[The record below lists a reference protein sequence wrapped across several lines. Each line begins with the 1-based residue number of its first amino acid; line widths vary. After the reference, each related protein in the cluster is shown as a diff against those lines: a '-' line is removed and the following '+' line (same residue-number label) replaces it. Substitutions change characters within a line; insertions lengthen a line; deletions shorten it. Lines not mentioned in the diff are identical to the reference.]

1 MARPLNIEII
11 ESIRKRVLSGEF
23 DEQPFLPSE
32 RVLAEQLDTGRG
44 IVRNALK
51 ALQQEGLLQL
61 VPGRGATICR
71 GELKPRLE
79 RFIVCLQDYGRL
91 SNYAY
96 EFIGLLSGICMAAS
110 DIYAEAIVS
119 FARDEQLA
127 ENLISRYRKGDIQ
140 GALFIERFVDNNF
153 IAELVRAGLPCVIAN
168 DEGGSE
174 WIHSRMDFRQVGR
187 TAGNCLTA
195 AGHKRIGVVSGP
207 LDRYI
212 FREILA
218 GFRGALAE
226 EEIQLSPQWT
236 VEAELH
242 GGFEGVRAML
252 SGPDRPDAVFA
263 MRDNRA
269 EAIYQVCAELGLRI
283 PEDLSVIGYD
293 NITWPGSREAG
304 LTTIEQPVNDI
315 GRAAVELIEEWYLNG
330 KAPRSRVLPCRLIER
345 DSVKKVNG
353 LAFFRRY

>member
-11 ESIRKRVLSGEF
+11 ETIRKRVLSGEF

-61 VPGRGATICR
+61 VPGRGAAICR

-96 EFIGLLSGICMAAS
+96 EFIGLISGICMAAS

-119 FARDEQLA
+119 FARNDQLA

-140 GALFIERFVDNNF
+140 GALFIERFIDNNF
-153 IAELVRAGLPCVIAN
+153 IGELVRAGLPCVIAN
-168 DEGGSE
+168 DENGSE
-174 WIHSRMDFRQVGR
+174 WVHSRMDFRMVGR
-187 TAGNCLTA
+187 TAGNYLAA
-195 AGHKRIGVVSGP
+195 AGHKRIGVISGR
-207 LDRYI
+207 LHGYI

-226 EEIQLSPQWT
+226 EEISLAPEW
-236 VEAELH
+236 VAEAERSSEYDALK
-242 GGFEGVRAML
+242 AML
-252 SGPDRPDAVFA
+252 GSPRRPDAVFA

-269 EAIYQVCAELGLRI
+269 EVVYQVCAELGLRI

-293 NITWPGSREAG
+293 NISWPGGREAG

-330 KAPRSRVLPCRLIER
+330 KAPRSRVLSGRLIER
-345 DSVKKVNG
+345 GSVRK
-353 LAFFRRY
+353 FQ

>member
-1 MARPLNIEII
+1 MARPLNLEII
-11 ESIRKRVLSGEF
+11 DTIRKRILSGEF

-79 RFIVCLQDYGRL
+79 RFIVCLQDYGHL

-127 ENLISRYRKGDIQ
+127 DNLISRYRKGDIQ
-140 GALFIERFVDNNF
+140 GALFVEKFFSDDF
-153 IAELVRAGLPCVIAN
+153 IQGLVAAGLPCVIAN
-168 DEGGSE
+168 DESNSE
-174 WIHSRMDFRQVGR
+174 WIHSQMDFRLIGR
-187 TAGNCLTA
+187 TAGSYLAA
-195 AGHKRIGVVSGP
+195 AGYKRIGIVGGP
-207 LDRYI
+207 LDHYI
-212 FREILA
+212 YREILA

-226 EEIQLSPQWT
+226 EELVIPPEWII
-236 VEAELH
+236 EADK
-242 GGFEGVRAML
+242 GGEAGY
-252 SGPDRPDAVFA
+252 GPIKALLGSANRPDAIFA

-269 EAIYQVCAELGLRI
+269 ETVYQVCAELGLSI
-283 PEDLSVIGYD
+283 PDDLSVIGYD
-293 NITWPGSREAG
+293 NISWPGGREAG

-330 KAPRSRVLPCRLIER
+330 KTPQNRVLPCRLLER
-345 DSVKKVNG
+345 RSVKKKQ
-353 LAFFRRY
+353 